1 MTDPTDKL
9 SPAESAAIAHV
20 LEALRG
26 LDGAQVDRVLTQVQD
41 QLALDDSA
49 PAFSR
54 GIAGPLGK
62 LNCDLK
68 TKIDEVTHDL
78 WLPYCAARQSDTAG
92 VLRDCVYGLM
102 HGKTYGQM
110 VVERVNHDAKRTEAL
125 VKLIGPFGALEFG
138 GAGR

>member
-26 LDGAQVDRVLTQVQD
+26 LDAAQVDRVLAQVQD
-41 QLALDDSA
+41 QLALDDDA
-49 PAFSR
+49 PMFAR
-54 GIAGPLGK
+54 GISGPLGK
-62 LNCDLK
+62 LDCILK
-68 TKIDEVTHDL
+68 TKVDEVTNGL
-78 WLPYCAARQSDTAG
+78 WLPYCSARNSDTAG

-110 VVERVNHDAKRTEAL
+110 VVERINHDYKRSDAL
-125 VKLIGPFGALEFG
+125 TKLIGPFGVPEFRG
-138 GAGR
+138 TYQ